1 MNSLFDI
8 IVKDQYGTRQSQ
20 AGGAQHSLTTLSV
33 VFALLDISKE
43 KNKLGFPFM
52 ADAPTSN
59 LSKPQKESF
68 YEQLSSDDALNQ
80 TLLMT
85 MDLYDSEENND
96 KNLNELGLK
105 VLKDLE
111 QQSESTMIMLHLVN
125 KDKPGL
131 GVDIKYLKK

>member
-1 MNSLFDI
+1 
-8 IVKDQYGTRQSQ
+8 
-20 AGGAQHSLTTLSV
+20 
-33 VFALLDISKE
+33 
-43 KNKLGFPFM
+43 M

-59 LSKPQKESF
+59 LSKPQKGSF

-105 VLKDLE
+105 VLKDFE